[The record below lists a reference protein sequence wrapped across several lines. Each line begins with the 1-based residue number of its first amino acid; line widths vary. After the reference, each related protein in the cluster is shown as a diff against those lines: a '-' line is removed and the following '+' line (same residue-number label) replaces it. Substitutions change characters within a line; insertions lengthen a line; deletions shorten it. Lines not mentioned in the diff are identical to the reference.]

1 MGVMMLLL
9 TSFTTWQAHQAT
21 NASDDLLAAV
31 GEGLRLALGD
41 RHPLS
46 GQLHYRRQ
54 LPVDFAAAPAQI
66 IAAITALQPDG
77 VVLCGMAEGRSHLS
91 VESNG
96 CHYPRA
102 EQVLHTSVQLE
113 RLIAPCNHTHISHD
127 AGNFVCG
134 HTYYEVLRHLGE
146 TIPCIFVHV
155 PPLIPDRR
163 SSVVED
169 FIVVLQQM
177 HRLTL

>member
-1 MGVMMLLL
+1 MLLL

-31 GEGLRLALGD
+31 SEGLRPALGD
-41 RHPLS
+41 RDPLP
-46 GQLHYRRQ
+46 GQLHYLRQ

-66 IAAITALQPDG
+66 IAAITALKPEG

-96 CHYPRA
+96 CNYPHS
-102 EQVLHTSVQLE
+102 EQVLHTSVPLE
-113 RLIAPCNHTHISHD
+113 RLIAPCAHTHISHD
-127 AGNFVCG
+127 AGQFVCG
-134 HTYYEVLRHLGE
+134 HTYYEVLHHLGE

-155 PPLIPDRR
+155 PLLTLDRR
-163 SSVVED
+163 NGVIQD

-177 HRLTL
+177 LRLTL

>member
-1 MGVMMLLL
+1 MKSLLL
-9 TSFTTWQAHQAT
+9 TSFAPWEDHHRT

-31 GEGLRLALGD
+31 GEGRRPALGHRD
-41 RHPLS
+41 PLP
-46 GQLHYRRQ
+46 GQLHYLRQ

-66 IAAITALQPDG
+66 IAAITALKPDG

-96 CHYPRA
+96 CHYPNP
-102 EQVLHTSVQLE
+102 EQVLHTSVQLDH
-113 RLIAPCNHTHISHD
+113 LIATCTHTRISHD
-127 AGNFVCG
+127 AGQFVCG
-134 HTYYEVLRHLGE
+134 HTYYEVLRYLNRS
-146 TIPCIFVHV
+146 IPCVFVHV
-155 PPLIPDRR
+155 PVLTEDRR
-163 SSVVED
+163 THVIDD